1 MTALEQF
8 GLRVQSARTL
18 GDLDARGLRR
28 LRHAVEHE
36 VVVRLR
42 AEQDVG
48 ELLAL
53 VGAIEARLAFAGEGD
68 ERPTLERR
76 QRLAGERGR
85 K

>member
-1 MTALEQF
+1 MTALEVF
-8 GLRVQSARTL
+8 EERVQSARNL
-18 GDLDARGLRR
+18 GDLDARALLR

-36 VVVRLR
+36 ICVRLR

-48 ELLAL
+48 ELLDLLDA
-53 VGAIEARLAFAGEGD
+53 VEARLAFAGEGG
-68 ERPTLERR
+68 ERPTLSRR